1 MNELN
6 NKSNNNGASSL
17 NNITGNDSFKS
28 QGTFTSQQI
37 PNNMSDEE
45 LLKVYVGNNYDKLTK
60 RHFNFAAFFL
70 SDLYMFYRKMYLQG
84 LIVDAISICSIYA
97 FFFIKNEQLI
107 LLLSLIVRFVIG
119 FIFNKLYLK
128 KATSEIKKIKET
140 VSNGDFNIVRATCV
154 SKGGTSIV
162 ATIIMLIVISIIFSI
177 IIAIFGLNYM

>member
-6 NKSNNNGASSL
+6 NKSNNNGASSS
-17 NNITGNDSFKS
+17 NNITVNDSFES